1 MFTTG
6 KNPRYPIM
14 KTYSYLLFPAALASL
29 AVTTSVKAEEVSAK
43 AADPMGASNLLA
55 QSSDPAF
62 TPTFPTTTPSTP
74 VYTGGDVNSD
84 LPASNY
90 SYGSLSVGFGS
101 QRDVDIKANVVRDKG
116 FELKTTGKILIAQN
130 AVENIQEPKVIKLR
144 LSDTG
149 ISIGGIITW
158 GLAGLIQKRS
168 TDWVRLEVND
178 TKVKVVHTTRVTNW
192 LTQFSKWWDHPVR
205 KIMFKSDSCES
216 NTCTISGE
224 DGIIDLKDTTLLH
237 QGTFQVEYLENNEWK
252 YVAFRVPQK
261 NL

>member
-14 KTYSYLLFPAALASL
+14 KTYSYLLFPAALASF

-55 QSSDPAF
+55 QSSDPAS
-62 TPTFPTTTPSTP
+62 TPTFPTTIPSIP
-74 VYTGGDVNSD
+74 IYNDR
-84 LPASNY
+84 L
-90 SYGSLSVGFGS
+90 
-101 QRDVDIKANVVRDKG
+101 
-116 FELKTTGKILIAQN
+116 LIAQN